1 MPNSNIHNLLEQAV
15 IAVSGMSGPSLPPGL
30 LPASAWQQRGQ
41 KGIFGKG
48 DEGRQ
53 LEPAPLVKKKNKRR
67 GQPRPRKP
75 RRCAATAS
83 AASAASAEG
92 AAAAAIGAD
101 AAEEAEEPPEEEEEE
116 EEEEESADE
125 DVADPNDDEIWAAML
140 ASTAEEAARQEDAAR
155 AAARAAAR
163 PAASMRPTAA
173 KSAAKA
179 APKAARPLLRT
190 PPPRGS
196 HQRHVM
202 MQTWQTVKEETEE
215 QSNVKEE

>member
-125 DVADPNDDEIWAAML
+125 DVADPNDEETWAAML

-155 AAARAAAR
+155 
-163 PAASMRPTAA
+163 
-173 KSAAKA
+173 
-179 APKAARPLLRT
+179 PLPGPLPGPLPPCGR
-190 PPPRGS
+190 PPPSR
-196 HQRHVM
+196 QPKRHPRQHGPCCAPRRQEVH
-202 MQTWQTVKEETEE
+202 TNDT
-215 QSNVKEE
+215 

>member
-53 LEPAPLVKKKNKRR
+53 LEPAPLVKKKNERR

-116 EEEEESADE
+116 EEESADE
-125 DVADPNDDEIWAAML
+125 DVADPNDDEIWAAMR
-140 ASTAEEAARQEDAAR
+140 ATTAEEAARQEDAAR

>member
-116 EEEEESADE
+116 EESADE
-125 DVADPNDDEIWAAML
+125 DVADPNDEETWAAML

-155 AAARAAAR
+155 AAARATAK

-179 APKAARPLLRT
+179 APKAAGPLLRT

>member
-101 AAEEAEEPPEEEEEE
+101 AAEEAEEPLGEEG
-116 EEEEESADE
+116 SADE
-125 DVADPNDDEIWAAML
+125 DVADPNDDETWAAML